1 NRYEVTLDE
10 RAGALSLRCTCMAG
24 RHGMRCRHV
33 KALAV
38 GDVTDLLSDN
48 AADLARVLGLLAAV
62 P

>member
-1 NRYEVTLDE
+1 
-10 RAGALSLRCTCMAG
+10 MAG

-48 AADLARVLGLLAAV
+48 AADLERVLGLLAAV